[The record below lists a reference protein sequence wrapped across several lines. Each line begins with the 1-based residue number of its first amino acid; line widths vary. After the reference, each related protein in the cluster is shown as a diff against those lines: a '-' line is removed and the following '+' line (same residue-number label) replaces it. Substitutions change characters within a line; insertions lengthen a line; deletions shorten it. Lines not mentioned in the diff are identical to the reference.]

1 MYQLCS
7 CIFTH
12 ILLIP
17 ILSFFLSFFA
27 LGHWEPSEL
36 GVGREVDRVLDP
48 GGKEYGRCTEAGKKA
63 GNVAINVKKATKIV

>member
-1 MYQLCS
+1 M
-7 CIFTH
+7 
-12 ILLIP
+12 
-17 ILSFFLSFFA
+17 
-27 LGHWEPSEL
+27 